1 MEKKD
6 ECTCTP
12 AYWCHDENQME
23 PSHVCDY
30 CGQQES
36 NVDDVVS
43 FVTSVNKPSSIRE
56 DDDDRDDSEAYDD
69 LPF

>member
-36 NVDDVVS
+36 SQSVVS

>member
-1 MEKKD
+1 
-6 ECTCTP
+6 
-12 AYWCHDENQME
+12 ME
-23 PSHVCDY
+23 PSHMCDY

-43 FVTSVNKPSSIRE
+43 FVTSVNKPSTVSDE
-56 DDDDRDDSEAYDD
+56 DSEAYDD